1 VLRSYEL
8 AIIIDSSIDE
18 ESRRAIFERVEQVI
32 ASGGEVGEQA
42 HWGRRPLAY
51 PIDHKTE
58 GFYAFVRF
66 QAEAAVVAEL
76 ERILL
81 ISDEV
86 IRFKIVR
93 LPERLL
99 ASGGAP
105 LLKGA
110 VR

>member
-1 VLRSYEL
+1 MRNYEL
-8 AIIIDSSIDE
+8 AIIVDSSIDE
-18 ESRRAIFERVEQVI
+18 ELRQSIFKRIEQVI
-32 ASGGEVGEQA
+32 ATGGEVGEQA

-51 PIDHKTE
+51 QIDHKTE

-66 QAEAAVVAEL
+66 VAEAAVVAEL

-86 IRFKIVR
+86 IRFKVVR